1 MISELE
7 SAMNVVKETH
17 SALGHRNLKDTIF
30 QKTNNQN
37 SLRMMRRGQPFEKW
51 GMDFVG
57 PIPPSKSNYSYLVT
71 AIDYG
76 TGWANAIAIKKRTAW
91 WAAHMIK
98 QITLNHGLPKEIITD
113 NGKEFDGNLFGK
125 YLKNLKIQHSRTSP
139 YHPQSNGL
147 VERFHS
153 TLLRNLPRNDS
164 MGTSPFYMTYGVN
177 PVVSTTAQNYQPSR
191 DYSERTRDI
200 SAFNQ
205 TRQEAINNLHKK
217 VEERIKKSEN
227 DYVERRFREGDLVL
241 RRFEQ
246 RPSKLHPKWD
256 GPFIIQDCHPNG
268 SYVLMTANGYN
279 LRFPVNGN
287 RLKEYRGDPDKFFF
301 ASDALIKRQN
311 KARQKL

>member
-1 MISELE
+1 
-7 SAMNVVKETH
+7 
-17 SALGHRNLKDTIF
+17 
-30 QKTNNQN
+30 
-37 SLRMMRRGQPFEKW
+37 MMQRGQPFKKW

-57 PIPPSKSNYSYLVT
+57 PLPPSKSNYSYLVT

-153 TLLRNLPRNDS
+153 TLLRNLRKLSLNNVRDWDKHLDEALFGYRAARNDS

-205 TRQEAINNLHKK
+205 TRQQAINSLHKK
-217 VEERIKKSEN
+217 VEDCIKKK
-227 DYVERRFREGDLVL
+227 RE
-241 RRFEQ
+241 
-246 RPSKLHPKWD
+246 
-256 GPFIIQDCHPNG
+256 
-268 SYVLMTANGYN
+268 
-279 LRFPVNGN
+279 
-287 RLKEYRGDPDKFFF
+287 
-301 ASDALIKRQN
+301 
-311 KARQKL
+311 